1 MAVNVKDKNVNVPA
15 KKKQVPFSVA
25 IQSDGYQRLI
35 NNTLGDPKRAAG
47 FVTAITSAV
56 ATNPGLMEC
65 DPATILSAGL
75 LGETLQLSPSPQ
87 LGQYY
92 LVPFKDNKNGRSV
105 AQFQL
110 GYKGYIQLA
119 IRSGQYKKLNAL
131 AIKEGELIRWDPL
144 NEELEV
150 KLIEDEAERAKTPTI
165 GYYAMFEYLNG
176 FKKEMYWSIEK
187 MDAHAKEYSFAYKK
201 GYGSSFWLKDFDSM
215 AIKTMLRQLISKWGV
230 MSIEF
235 QKAFEADMGVLSED
249 NSVEYVE
256 NVEYEFNA
264 ETDAE
269 ELPEAFDVEPETG
282 EVKENK

>member
-1 MAVNVKDKNVNVPA
+1 MAVNVNDKNVNVPA
-15 KKKQVPFSVA
+15 KRKNTPFTVA
-25 IQSDGYQRLI
+25 IQSEGYKNLV
-35 NNTLGDPKRAAG
+35 NNTLGDPKRAAA

-65 DPATILSAGL
+65 DPGTILSAGL

-131 AIKEGELIRWDPL
+131 AIKEGELIKWDPL

-176 FKKEMYWSIEK
+176 FRKEMYWSIEK

-215 AIKTMLRQLISKWGV
+215 AIKTMLRQLISKWGI
-230 MSIEF
+230 MSIDF
-235 QKAFEADMGVLSED
+235 QKAYEADMGVVRED
-249 NSVEYVE
+249 NSVDYVD
-256 NVEYEFNA
+256 NVDYNF
-264 ETDAE
+264 DADADADD
-269 ELPEAFDVEPETG
+269 LPAAFEVDTETG
-282 EVKENK
+282 EVKE

>member
-1 MAVNVKDKNVNVPA
+1 MAVKVNDKNVMVPA
-15 KKKQVPFSVA
+15 KKKNTPFSVA
-25 IQSDGYQRLI
+25 IQSEGYKNLV
-35 NNTLGDPKRAAG
+35 NNTLGDPKRAAA

-65 DPATILSAGL
+65 DPGTILSAGL

-92 LVPFKDNKNGRSV
+92 LVPFKDTKNGRTV

-176 FKKEMYWSIEK
+176 FRKEMYWSIEK

-201 GYGSSFWLKDFDSM
+201 GYGSSFWLKDFDAM
-215 AIKTMLRQLISKWGV
+215 AIKTMLRQLISKWGI
-230 MSIEF
+230 MSIDF
-235 QKAFEADMGVLSED
+235 QKAFEADMGVVRED
-249 NSVEYVE
+249 NSVDYVD
-256 NVEYEFNA
+256 NVEYNFDA
-264 ETDAE
+264 ETDAD
-269 ELPEAFDVEPETG
+269 ELPAAFEVDSETG
-282 EVKENK
+282 EVKE

>member
-1 MAVNVKDKNVNVPA
+1 MAINVNDKNVSVPA
-15 KKKQVPFSVA
+15 KRKTTPFTVA
-25 IQSDGYQRLI
+25 IQSEGYKNLV
-35 NNTLGDPKRAAG
+35 NNTLRDPKRAAA

-56 ATNPGLMEC
+56 STNPALMEC
-65 DPATILSAGL
+65 DPGTVLSAGL

-92 LVPFKDNKNGRSV
+92 LVPFKDNKLGRTV

-131 AIKEGELIRWDPL
+131 AIKEGELIKWNPL
-144 NEELEV
+144 DEELEV
-150 KLIEDEAERAKTPTI
+150 KLIEDEAERAKARTI

-176 FKKEMYWSIEK
+176 FRKEMYWSVEK
-187 MDAHAKEYSFAYKK
+187 MDAHAKEYSFAYRK

-235 QKAFEADMGVLSED
+235 QKAFEADMGVLRED
-249 NSVEYVE
+249 NSVEYVD
-256 NVEYEFNA
+256 NVDYQY
-264 ETDAE
+264 DAVADDD
-269 ELPEAFDVEPETG
+269 LPEAFEAVDEELVED
-282 EVKENK
+282 K